1 MAKFKV
7 EWQSE
12 KIIKTL
18 TFMGKKFL
26 NTWVPTESGSRTLEK
41 SFEYQVKT
49 QFSDLPEDITEL
61 LGDID
66 CLDEDEV
73 LEALEQLSLY
83 EEEQEDEN

>member
-7 EWQSE
+7 EWSSE

-18 TFMGKKFL
+18 TFMGKEFL

-41 SFEYQVKT
+41 SFEHQVKQ